1 MSTPKRHGSF
11 SEPPSS
17 LDTINMKPDLT
28 LNTDNNNT
36 LSPTKTFQTTP
47 ETRNRKNFATE
58 NVIHEK
64 AKKEDTTSEIKL
76 TIAVSETT
84 KAVVST
90 QSTGKLQR
98 RRDRKVIGHTQTRFY
113 NLREAGNT
121 QHNPTSPHA
130 HTLLSRH
137 TRFFS
142 LIVSFFPRF

>member
-90 QSTGKLQR
+90 QSTGHKHAL
-98 RRDRKVIGHTQTRFY
+98 

-137 TRFFS
+137 TRFFFS
-142 LIVSFFPRF
+142 YRLFFSTILA